1 MPLPLI
7 GRKVKVYRGAPST
20 GTVFVG
26 VTSKT
31 ISINNEPVDITN
43 DDDDG
48 FRALLADPAVRSMDI
63 SAEGVLKSDGPIADA
78 ISASS
83 LLEEYTVEIE
93 GVGEVS
99 GDFYVSGME
108 LTAPTNEAVRYSTTF
123 MSSGPFT
130 YTAES

>member
-1 MPLPLI
+1 MALPLA
-7 GRKVKVYRGAPST
+7 GRKVKVYRGNPST
-20 GTVFVG
+20 GTAFVG

-31 ISINNEPVDITN
+31 ISINNEAIDITN

-48 FRALLADPAVRSMDI
+48 FRTLLEDPAVRSMDI
-63 SAEGVLKSDGPIADA
+63 SAEGVLKADGPISDA
-78 ISASS
+78 ISANS
-83 LLEEYTVEIE
+83 LLEGYTIEIE

-99 GDFYVSGME
+99 GDFYVSGLE

-123 MSSGPFT
+123 MSSGQFT